1 MIRVVNTKKEN
12 DLSFDEIYQEYYR
25 RVFNYA
31 FGRLLHREEKGEIR
45 MDEMD
50 RLFRQSDFSAENEGL
65 GTRIWNRVIR
75 RKEEPVIMPIHKNE
89 ITEEMM
95 MQAMQCKDADELIA
109 LAKTGG
115 YEITKEEAETYMAEL
130 EDFEL
135 EDEQLKL
142 VAGGKGWQNCQ
153 EPDSH

>member
-1 MIRVVNTKKEN
+1 
-12 DLSFDEIYQEYYR
+12 
-25 RVFNYA
+25 
-31 FGRLLHREEKGEIR
+31 

-50 RLFRQSDFSAENEGL
+50 RLFRQSDFSAESEGL

-109 LAKTGG
+109 LAKAGG
-115 YEITKEEAETYMAEL
+115 FEMTKEEAESYMTEL
-130 EDFEL
+130 SDFEL
-135 EDEQLKL
+135 DGIALKNI
-142 VAGGKGWQNCQ
+142 AGGKCYMRT
-153 EPDSH
+153 PLDDMM

>member
-1 MIRVVNTKKEN
+1 
-12 DLSFDEIYQEYYR
+12 
-25 RVFNYA
+25 
-31 FGRLLHREEKGEIR
+31 

-65 GTRIWNRVIR
+65 GTRIWNRLIR

-115 YEITKEEAETYMAEL
+115 YEITKEEVTKSQKKKPRPTWRNL
-130 EDFEL
+130 RISN
-135 EDEQLKL
+135 
-142 VAGGKGWQNCQ
+142 WRT
-153 EPDSH
+153 SS